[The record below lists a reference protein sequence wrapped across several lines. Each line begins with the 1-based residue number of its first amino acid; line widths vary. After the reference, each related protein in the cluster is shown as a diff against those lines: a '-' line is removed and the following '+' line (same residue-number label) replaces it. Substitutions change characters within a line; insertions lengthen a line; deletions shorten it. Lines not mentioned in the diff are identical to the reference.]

1 MKICFLYLALV
12 LNLNFS
18 LGQDKTPF
26 DDFWK
31 IGLTGMYVSHPA
43 SNNANGLN
51 FEVGNVNSLSYGL
64 KYNFYQF
71 KSYNLSASLQHYKFA
86 ENYKYRLNAEDYPED
101 DVLFFHNTSQI
112 KEIEHLTLNIMID
125 KYFPLQNHYF
135 MLGIGPEI
143 RLLKN
148 FRGRSST
155 SYSYGNQIEDKIVFL
170 ETYSDSE
177 KEWNFGLR
185 ADAGFGLASEIGLF
199 EFRLHGHLGLN
210 KFIKGTATVD
220 NLLVSPSSTTD
231 FSVSG
236 NYYGMGLS
244 YYPKRKASKNTN

>member
-1 MKICFLYLALV
+1 MKKHLIYLTLILSV
-12 LNLNFS
+12 NFS
-18 LGQDKTPF
+18 FAQEETPF
-26 DDFWK
+26 NDYWK

-43 SNNANGLN
+43 SNEANGLN
-51 FEVGNVNSLSYGL
+51 FEVGNINSLSYGL

-101 DVLFFHNTSQI
+101 DVIFFHETIRI
-112 KEIEHLTLNIMID
+112 KEKEHLTLNITID
-125 KYFPLQNHYF
+125 KYFPLQKHYF

-148 FRGRSST
+148 FRSRGSS
-155 SYSYGNQIEDKIVFL
+155 SYFYGNRMEDEIVFL
-170 ETYSDSE
+170 ETFSDPE
-177 KEWNFGLR
+177 KELNFGLR
-185 ADAGFGLASEIGLF
+185 ADAGFGITSNIGLL
-199 EFRLHGHLGLN
+199 EFRLYGHLGLN

-244 YYPKRKASKNTN
+244 YYPKRKKSKN